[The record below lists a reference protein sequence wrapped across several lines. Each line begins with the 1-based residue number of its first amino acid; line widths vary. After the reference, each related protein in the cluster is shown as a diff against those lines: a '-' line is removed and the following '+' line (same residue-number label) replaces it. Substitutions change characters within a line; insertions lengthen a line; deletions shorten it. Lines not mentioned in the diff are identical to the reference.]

1 MGDMNVP
8 IIDINAWTG
17 HWSTFP
23 VKGSVD
29 EVRSSLKE
37 IGVDRICLA
46 PLNGV
51 WGHNPHVCNGEVYAA
66 AERYEDVVPVPFL
79 DPTIPTWREELEKGG
94 KLGVRLV
101 KLVPAYSQ
109 YELGEAGE
117 LLTALTEMEVGVIV
131 QTRIED
137 PRRQHPLALVPDFPA
152 DAVMEMARQRP
163 ELLVILGGA
172 VWRTIL
178 DMREALLELPLFF
191 ADVSQADGID
201 SLLIMVEAGLGEKLL
216 FGTHAPLFVP
226 QAGLARVVTELDDES
241 ALAILGGNAQKILEE
256 ST

>member
-1 MGDMNVP
+1 MGDTNVC

-17 HWSTFP
+17 HWSSFP

-29 EVRSSLKE
+29 EVRSSLKG
-37 IGVDRICLA
+37 IGVERICLA
-46 PLNGV
+46 PLGGV
-51 WGHNPHVCNGEVYAA
+51 WGHNPHICNEEVYAA
-66 AERYEDVVPVPFL
+66 AQRYGDVVPVPVL

-94 KLGVRLV
+94 EFGVRLV
-101 KLVPAYSQ
+101 KLLPAYSQ
-109 YELGEAGE
+109 YELGEAVE
-117 LLTALTEMEVGVIV
+117 LLAALIEMGIGVVV

-178 DMREALLELPLFF
+178 DLREALLELPLFF

-201 SLLIMVEAGLGEKLL
+201 SLKIMVEAGLSEKLL

-226 QAGLARVVTELDDES
+226 QAGLARVVTELDEEP

-256 ST
+256 PT

>member
-1 MGDMNVP
+1 MGDRNISV
-8 IIDINAWTG
+8 IDINAWTG

-23 VKGSVD
+23 VKGDVD
-29 EVRSSLKE
+29 QVRNSLQG

-46 PLNGV
+46 PLGAV
-51 WGHNPHVCNGEVYAA
+51 WCHNPHVYNGEVYAA
-66 AERYEDVVPVPFL
+66 AERYEDVVPVPVL
-79 DPTIPTWREELEKGG
+79 DPTIPTWREELEKGR

-109 YELGEAGE
+109 YELAEAGE
-117 LLTALTEMEVGVIV
+117 LLTVLIEMEIGVIV

-137 PRRQHPLALVPDFPA
+137 PRRQHPLALVADFPA

-178 DMREALLELPLFF
+178 DMREVLEELPLFF

-201 SLLIMVEAGLGEKLL
+201 SLKIMVEAGLSEKLL

-241 ALAILGGNAQKILEE
+241 ALAILGGNAQKILDG
-256 ST
+256 SI